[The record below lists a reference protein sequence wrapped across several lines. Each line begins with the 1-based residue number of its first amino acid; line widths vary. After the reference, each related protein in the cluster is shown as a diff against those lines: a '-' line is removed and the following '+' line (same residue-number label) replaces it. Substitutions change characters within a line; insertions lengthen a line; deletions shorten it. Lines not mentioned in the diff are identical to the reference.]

1 MDHDDYDSLPS
12 SKLTGRTTPL
22 HDAAEAGDLEAIR
35 RIAAEGAKLN
45 ARDKRGRTPLM
56 VATHANQVE
65 AFRLLLEF
73 GADVDLQDDLR
84 DNPFLYAGAEGLLDI
99 LKLANEAGADPT
111 IRNRYG
117 GVAIIPA
124 AEKGH
129 LETARYLL
137 EHSKVDVNHV
147 NNLGWTA
154 LLEAIILTDG
164 GPVHQEIIREL
175 IAHGADVTI
184 PDGDGITPLQH
195 ARNRGFTEI
204 ASILQEAGA
213 TR

>member
-12 SKLTGRTTPL
+12 SRLSGRTTLL
-22 HDAAEAGDLEAIR
+22 HTAASMGDLDAIRKLAAEEGDI
-35 RIAAEGAKLN
+35 N
-45 ARDKRGRTPLM
+45 ARDERGRTPLM
-56 VATHANQVE
+56 AATRANQVE
-65 AFRLLLEF
+65 AFRQLLEL
-73 GADVDLQDDLR
+73 GADVDLQDDMR

-129 LETARYLL
+129 LDNVRYLL
-137 EHSKVDVNHV
+137 EHTNVDVNHI

-154 LLEAIILTDG
+154 LLEAIVLTDG
-164 GPVHQEIIREL
+164 GPVHQEIIAAL
-175 IAHGADVTI
+175 IEHGADVTI
-184 PDGDGITPLQH
+184 PDGDGVTPLQH
-195 ARNRGFTEI
+195 ARNRGYTEI
-204 ASILQEAGA
+204 AAILEKAGA
-213 TR
+213 A

>member
-22 HDAAEAGDLEAIR
+22 HDAAGVGNVDAIR
-35 RIAAEGAKLN
+35 KLAAEGTYID
-45 ARDKRGRTPLM
+45 ARDERGRTPLM

-65 AFRLLLEF
+65 AFRLLLEL
-73 GADVDLQDDLR
+73 GADVDRQDDKR
-84 DNPFLYAGAEGLLDI
+84 DNPFLYAGAEGLLEI
-99 LKLANEAGADPT
+99 LMLANEAGADPT
-111 IRNRYG
+111 LTNRYG

-129 LETARYLL
+129 LENVRYLL
-137 EHSKVDVNHV
+137 EHTRVDVNHV

-154 LLEAIILTDG
+154 LLEAIVLTDG
-164 GPVHQEIIREL
+164 GPVHQQIIAEL

-184 PDGDGITPLQH
+184 PDGDGVTPLQH

-204 ASILQEAGA
+204 ARLLEEAGA
-213 TR
+213 TN